1 MLFGFSLLFLWYEG
15 AGTMSE
21 PLSIPGK
28 NHRKMICK
36 TFIVGVFLVPVP
48 FLLITFS

>member
-36 TFIVGVFLVPVP
+36 TFNVGVFLVPVP